1 MKWPQRGEPLSLI
14 GGCGRGG
21 VGDWGK
27 DWQASPSAV
36 LFQSLLKYLKQRCEL
51 LIQPVKSLFFPPKVT
66 AKMLTIF
73 GGSRSGWDVKPFEST
88 LPTKGNE
95 EGLYLFS
102 WDWPNSKH
110 QSHWIK
116 AHTPLTGT
124 AINPVFSPPTESP
137 PDNAIP
143 TKAFPATA
151 ERELD
156 YTAVTKWLETPQH
169 STLLAT
175 KQEDYPI

>member
-1 MKWPQRGEPLSLI
+1 MTAEGRTSEPNWRLWQRRGWRLAGFPLS
-14 GGCGRGG
+14 
-21 VGDWGK
+21 
-27 DWQASPSAV
+27 SPLSKPTEISQTEMWIVNSACKV
-36 LFQSLLKYLKQRCEL
+36 A
-51 LIQPVKSLFFPPKVT
+51 FFPPKVT